1 MPGQMK
7 RTITRWL
14 YKKAEQ
20 AMGEEEMESLK
31 NDLISPVKTVAKE
44 ALADLLRS
52 QEEDEGGK

>member
-1 MPGQMK
+1 MK

-31 NDLISPVKTVAKE
+31 NDLISPVKTAAKE
-44 ALADLLRS
+44 ALADLLRP